1 MPLLY
6 DIGGC
11 LSQTLLLLRRLSLYC
26 LATREMA
33 AVFFCL
39 NAKQYSDMSNKNKCA
54 NRRNV
59 SVEKVQKALLELC
72 SELASGKE
80 SIPVRRTDNAIIIY
94 AGDGCHVNITF
105 EKGGKA

>member
-1 MPLLY
+1 VLQLVGLFST
-6 DIGGC
+6 DVK
-11 LSQTLLLLRRLSLYC
+11 T
-26 LATREMA
+26 
-33 AVFFCL
+33 AVVMK
-39 NAKQYSDMSNKNKCA
+39 NQKQCA

-72 SELASGKE
+72 SELASGKDC
-80 SIPVRRTDNAIIIY
+80 IPVRRTDNAIIIY

>member
-1 MPLLY
+1 M
-6 DIGGC
+6 GN
-11 LSQTLLLLRRLSLYC
+11 QRNR
-26 LATREMA
+26 
-33 AVFFCL
+33 
-39 NAKQYSDMSNKNKCA
+39 A

-72 SELASGKE
+72 SELALGKDC
-80 SIPVRRTDNAIIIY
+80 IPVGCTDNAIIIY

>member
-1 MPLLY
+1 M
-6 DIGGC
+6 
-11 LSQTLLLLRRLSLYC
+11 
-26 LATREMA
+26 
-33 AVFFCL
+33 L
-39 NAKQYSDMSNKNKCA
+39 NNTVMSNKNNRA

-72 SELASGKE
+72 SELAFGKDC
-80 SIPVRRTDNAIIIY
+80 IPVGCTDNAIIIY

>member
-1 MPLLY
+1 M
-6 DIGGC
+6 GN
-11 LSQTLLLLRRLSLYC
+11 QRNR
-26 LATREMA
+26 
-33 AVFFCL
+33 
-39 NAKQYSDMSNKNKCA
+39 A

-80 SIPVRRTDNAIIIY
+80 CIPVRRTDNAIIIY

>member
-1 MPLLY
+1 M
-6 DIGGC
+6 GN
-11 LSQTLLLLRRLSLYC
+11 QRNR
-26 LATREMA
+26 
-33 AVFFCL
+33 
-39 NAKQYSDMSNKNKCA
+39 A

-72 SELASGKE
+72 SELALGKGC
-80 SIPVRRTDNAIIIY
+80 IPVGCTDNAIIIY